1 MNFIKKIF
9 DGKKEE
15 SIHLQFQKFS
25 KGEFR
30 NRALIRVKKTKDKF
44 TIFTSAEF
52 ANGLVKNT
60 AEKLGNE
67 KTLVKGAIVSTNDLT
82 GELNFKGKKQF
93 QGVKRY
99 LIENEMSGE
108 EILKLLE
115 KFPRAFFAI
124 SFDVGETKLKIKP
137 KAPKSGKPGSKKEE
151 LPKIDF
157 CKLITTDKQ
166 IGESFVFD
174 TLQGTSKPDF
184 KEAIIDHTFFIE
196 DIVMPKGE
204 TDYAK
209 IREMAVRKGRI
220 IRKSEIDGKEMIQEF
235 KFEA

>member
-124 SFDVGETKLKIKP
+124 SFDAGETKLKIKP

>member
-9 DGKKEE
+9 DGEKGEE
-15 SIHLQFQKFS
+15 IHLQFQKFS

-30 NRALIRVKKTKDKF
+30 DRALIRVKKTKDKF
-44 TIFTSAEF
+44 TIYTSAEF

-67 KTLVKGAIVSTNDLT
+67 KTLVKGAIVSTHDLT
-82 GELNFKGKKQF
+82 GELNFKSKKQF

-99 LIENEMSGE
+99 IIEDEISGE

-124 SFDVGETKLKIKP
+124 SFDAGKTKLKIKP
-137 KAPKSGKPGSKKEE
+137 KAPKTGKPGSKTEE
-151 LPKIDF
+151 KPKINF

-166 IGESFVFD
+166 TGESFVLEKSEF
-174 TLQGTSKPDF
+174 T
-184 KEAIIDHTFFIE
+184 EAIINHTFLIE
-196 DIVMPKGE
+196 EIIMPQGE
-204 TDYAK
+204 TDYSK
-209 IREMAVRKGRI
+209 IREMAVRKGKI
-220 IRKSEIDGKEMIQEF
+220 IRKAEIDGKEMIK
-235 KFEA
+235 KFEFEA

>member
-9 DGKKEE
+9 DGEKEE

-52 ANGLVKNT
+52 ANELVKNT

-99 LIENEMSGE
+99 LIEAEMSGE
-108 EILKLLE
+108 EILKLLK

-124 SFDVGETKLKIKP
+124 SFDAGETKLKIKP

-151 LPKIDF
+151 TPKIDF
-157 CKLITTDKQ
+157 CKLITTDRQ

-174 TLQGTSKPDF
+174 TLQGTSKSDF
-184 KEAIIDHTFFIE
+184 KEAIINHTFLIE
-196 DIVMPKGE
+196 DIIIPKGE
-204 TDYAK
+204 KDYAK
-209 IREMAVRKGRI
+209 IREMAVRKGKI
-220 IRKSEIDGKEMIQEF
+220 IRQTDIDGEKIIKEFE
-235 KFEA
+235 FEA